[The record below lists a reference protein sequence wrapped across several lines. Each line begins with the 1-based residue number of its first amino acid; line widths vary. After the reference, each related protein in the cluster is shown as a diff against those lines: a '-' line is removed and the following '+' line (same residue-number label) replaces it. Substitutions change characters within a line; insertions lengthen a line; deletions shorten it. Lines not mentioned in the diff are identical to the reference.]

1 MAFGTTGDMQGGDL
15 APIPCGSGANNCAS
29 GAAIKES
36 PRHRHRVPYTA
47 DPHPGGAHCAG
58 PGQPR
63 AAASSDA
70 PIITTPLA
78 VSTTSTTRRKAVA
91 LRPR

>member
-1 MAFGTTGDMQGGDL
+1 MVIL
-15 APIPCGSGANNCAS
+15 CPSPRVGANNRAS

-36 PRHRHRVPYTA
+36 SASASAPT
-47 DPHPGGAHCAG
+47 PGPAPVARIAQGRSAG
-58 PGQPR
+58 Y
-63 AAASSDA
+63 AASDA